1 MVTRTHRAFVV
12 PLTLAALAAKARG
25 VSAMEEFVVYA
36 AKPPLTVEV
45 DRAALKA
52 DIERYIRSVNSE
64 LRATLGKALKP
75 TFPVPEIRI
84 ADDGLAR
91 SRG

>member
-1 MVTRTHRAFVV
+1 MVTRTYRAFVV

-25 VSAMEEFVVYA
+25 VSATEEFVVYA
-36 AKPPLTVEV
+36 TKPSLTVEV

-64 LRATLGKALKP
+64 LRATLGEALKP

-91 SRG
+91 DRG